1 MVVGVWSNDMGFGQL
16 GRGGIEDIRAMFVA
30 VHPVRQLLC
39 VVERYLSVAL
49 ISVAL
54 QHRIVEPEPDGSLA
68 SLRRLNQKLLAALD
82 TRVGGRVRFGS
93 TNSGSEGA
101 VLLVCRQYLD
111 EIPLK

>member
-1 MVVGVWSNDMGFGQL
+1 MSCSSMLCVDHLGVRLKTLMVVGVWSNDMGFGQL

-68 SLRRLNQKLLAALD
+68 LSPA
-82 TRVGGRVRFGS
+82 S
-93 TNSGSEGA
+93 
-101 VLLVCRQYLD
+101 
-111 EIPLK
+111 